1 MWRTGWRLR
10 AHGVTVALMNLHL
23 YRQARDFPRT
33 LAGGRRLA
41 TFRDLT
47 QEGLSRGAA
56 RWRAGHDETIAA
68 PFHGIYL
75 IGTTPVDLLDR
86 ARAALAASPPHAVL
100 GFQTAAALQGFG
112 VYHSD
117 DVHVVVAADAA
128 FPQRAGIRVHR
139 SVVPPE
145 PVIVHGVA
153 CTAPARTAI
162 DLARTLPRP
171 DALAVLDAALSA
183 QACTDQDLAE
193 EVRLHKGLKGYR
205 QLLRVV
211 PLADRRSQCTQET
224 HLRLILCD
232 GGLTDFEPQV
242 EVQDSYGD
250 TVYRLDLAER
260 RLRVAAEYDG
270 SSHLDRGRM
279 REDRARHNYLST
291 RHWRIRYFT
300 DRDIYGSG
308 VTIVPTMRSALAD
321 ALADPYIAARRTT
334 PIRPTR

>member
-1 MWRTGWRLR
+1 
-10 AHGVTVALMNLHL
+10 MNLHL
-23 YRQARDFPRT
+23 YRQAREFPRT
-33 LAGGRRLA
+33 LAGGRRIA
-41 TFRDLT
+41 TFRELT
-47 QEGLSRGAA
+47 QQGVSRAAA
-56 RWRAGHDETIAA
+56 RWRAGHDEKIVS
-68 PFHGIYL
+68 PYHGIYL

-100 GFQTAAALQGFG
+100 GFQTAAALLGFG
-112 VYHSD
+112 VYQSD
-117 DVHVVVAADAA
+117 DIHVVVAAGTA
-128 FPQRAGIRVHR
+128 FPQRRGIQVHR

-162 DLARTLPRP
+162 DLARTLPRR

-183 QACTDQDLAE
+183 QACTDEGLAE

-211 PLADRRSQCTQET
+211 PLADGRSQCTQET

-242 EVQDSYGD
+242 EVQDQYGD
-250 TVYRLDLAER
+250 TLYRLDLAER

-270 SSHLDRGRM
+270 SSNLDRGRM
-279 REDRARHNYLST
+279 RGDRARHNYLST

-300 DRDIYGSG
+300 DRDIYGSRS
-308 VTIVPTMRSALAD
+308 TIVPTMRAALAD
-321 ALADPYIAARRTT
+321 ALADPYLAADRPPPAPRTNHAL
-334 PIRPTR
+334 IEGKSA